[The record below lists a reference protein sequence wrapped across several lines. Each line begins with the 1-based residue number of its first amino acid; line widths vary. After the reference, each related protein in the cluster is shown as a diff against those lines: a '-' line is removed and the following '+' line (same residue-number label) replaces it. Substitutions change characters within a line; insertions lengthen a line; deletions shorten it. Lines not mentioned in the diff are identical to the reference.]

1 MTEQKPLGVS
11 WETWIDQLIRQ
22 AEAEGAFADNPFN
35 GKPLPDLDR
44 PYDPDWWIKQLVR
57 REQITAVPPA
67 LEVLR
72 KVEAGLAAIWKLSSE
87 SAVRNRIT
95 ALNVEI
101 ARVNSRVAEGPPT
114 TLAPLDADAIVAEW
128 RRRSASKEKIG

>member
-1 MTEQKPLGVS
+1 MTEQKPPGVS

-22 AEAEGAFADNPFN
+22 AEAEGAFADNPFK

-72 KVEAGLAAIWKLSSE
+72 KP
-87 SAVRNRIT
+87 
-95 ALNVEI
+95 
-101 ARVNSRVAEGPPT
+101 RVNSRVANGPPT